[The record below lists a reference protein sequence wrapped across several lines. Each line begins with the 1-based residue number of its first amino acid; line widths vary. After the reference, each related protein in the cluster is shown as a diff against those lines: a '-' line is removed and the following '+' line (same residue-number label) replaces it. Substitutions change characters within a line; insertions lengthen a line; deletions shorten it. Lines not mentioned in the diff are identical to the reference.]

1 MLDVKLISRICSW
14 LLLVALSWSL
24 VSCGNNLETIDTSA
38 TEQSSVPPQEEK
50 LTEVAPPILIEQLRQ
65 SLEQYQPQVTIL
77 SPKMDEILPS
87 TTVNVQVQVGDLP
100 IFQNPELKLGPH
112 LHLIVDNETYGA
124 VYDVDKPIVLTDL
137 TPGTHTLRLFASRPW
152 HESFKNEGAYAQT
165 TFHVLTKTNENNPDP
180 SLPLLTYSRPKGT
193 YGAEPIMLDFY
204 LTNAP
209 LHLVAPE
216 EIADWRI
223 RVTANG
229 QSFLLDTWQPIYLQ
243 GFKPGK
249 NWVQLEFIDGAGNN
263 IPNVFNNTARLITY
277 EPNGQ
282 DSLAKIVRGEVEL
295 EAVRGIVDQNYQVP
309 SSPPITDQEEIP
321 GVEAETTVV
330 EPTEEATFTDEPTV
344 EEIPVEK
351 EIPVEEEVTV
361 EEPIVEEEVTV
372 EENSQSIFEFFN
384 PFGKVESIEEEA
396 SKVEEVPVT
405 EEPSAVEPVVGEE
418 VTVPEEEETPVV
430 ESIEEEVTLEED
442 EVPVAEEEET
452 PVVESMEEENT
463 VEEDEVPVVEEE
475 EIPVVESIE

>member
-1 MLDVKLISRICSW
+1 MLDVKLISKICSW
-14 LLLVALSWSL
+14 LLLIALSWSL
-24 VSCGNNLETIDTSA
+24 VSCGNPLETIDKSA
-38 TEQSSVPPQEEK
+38 IEQSSVPAQSEK

-65 SLEQYQPQVTIL
+65 SLEQYQSQVTIL
-77 SPKMDEILPS
+77 SPKTDEILPS

-112 LHLIVDNETYGA
+112 LHLIVDNEPYGA
-124 VYDVDKPIVLTDL
+124 IYDVSQPIVLTDL

-152 HESFKNEGAYAQT
+152 YESFKNEGAYAQT

-180 SLPLLTYSRPKGT
+180 SLPLLTYSRPQGT

-223 RVTANG
+223 RVTVNG
-229 QSFLLDTWQPIYLQ
+229 QSFLLDSWQPIYLQ

-282 DSLAKIVRGEVEL
+282 DTLAKIVRGEFEL

-309 SSPPITDQEEIP
+309 PSPPITDQEEIP
-321 GVEAETTVV
+321 GVEVETTVV
-330 EPTEEATFTDEPTV
+330 EPTEEDILTEKPTV
-344 EEIPVEK
+344 EEIPVEEEVPVAEEEETPVGESLEEEATLGE
-351 EIPVEEEVTV
+351 EIPVT
-361 EEPIVEEEVTV
+361 EEPSVVEPVV
-372 EENSQSIFEFFN
+372 
-384 PFGKVESIEEEA
+384 
-396 SKVEEVPVT
+396 VEEVPVT
-405 EEPSAVEPVVGEE
+405 EEEETPVGESMEEETTVEEEDFPVV
-418 VTVPEEEETPVV
+418 EEEETPVV
-430 ESIEEEVTLEED
+430 ESIEEKPPLS
-442 EVPVAEEEET
+442 P
-452 PVVESMEEENT
+452 
-463 VEEDEVPVVEEE
+463 
-475 EIPVVESIE
+475 